1 MHSKIYNL
9 SSFILQE
16 ITRELIFLNIE
27 GALQLYRAR
36 LPREKENIVN
46 LINIANY
53 INNIQ
58 YYSSTAFFTGFLMR
72 NNLPCAVIKMG
83 TFFLAGNK
91 VLIICTAEF
100 PC

>member
-9 SSFILQE
+9 SSLILQE

-36 LPREKENIVN
+36 LPREKENIFN

-72 NNLPCAVIKMG
+72 NNLPCTVIKMG
-83 TFFLAGNK
+83 TFFLAGDK